1 MQKHGVKT
9 LNRIINV
16 KTLNRII
23 IIIIII
29 IIIVVVIKTK
39 IITKGHAV
47 KNVRKVKG
55 SGYNLK

>member
-16 KTLNRII
+16 KTLNRI